1 MLVEAGLSAV
11 AGVLVFAV
19 SLAWVHGVN
28 GPIVP
33 IAVFGLVIAV
43 LLHPRVF
50 RPLASRFLR
59 RLGYRELP
67 PLRTSTMVTL
77 LFFYAGTWV
86 IGGLGLWLLLRARWA
101 RTPRSSTIVFL
112 GGVSAVGAIVA
123 VLAFF
128 APSGLGAREGSMYGL
143 MLAVTT
149 QGAALGATLLNRVAI
164 TLVEVLLLVV
174 GGFVLRRG
182 QDDQASVSATASRQP
197 ATSADTSRSGS

>member
-1 MLVEAGLSAV
+1 M
-11 AGVLVFAV
+11 
-19 SLAWVHGVN
+19 
-28 GPIVP
+28 P
-33 IAVFGLVIAV
+33 IAVFGLVVAV

-86 IGGLGLWLLLRARWA
+86 IGGLGLWLLLRAVGA
-101 RTPRSSTIVFL
+101 HPAVAAIVFL

-174 GGFVLRRG
+174 GGFILRDARRPRDGGAGRG
-182 QDDQASVSATASRQP
+182 DAPRRRQGL
-197 ATSADTSRSGS
+197 TE